1 MPLILIIQKLPG
13 ADTRNAQPSVRK
25 AANVATPRMVAHRVN
40 RVIPVSNVP
49 HVNNVN
55 LAPLA
60 RRNPLSTV
68 LKTIR

>member
-1 MPLILIIQKLPG
+1 
-13 ADTRNAQPSVRK
+13 
-25 AANVATPRMVAHRVN
+25 MVAHRVN